1 MKALGVGSVVN
12 YVSFNAPS
20 STYVVAAGVSMS
32 GDTKVSNNNP
42 FVNTKVNHAPVAYN
56 VVNTLQSPQGSSAEA
71 LLLSPL
77 AAYDEESGTMFS
89 YQIPVLPDPAM
100 GVLTLSNGSPINTQ
114 TVYSADDMKS
124 LYFNPVGTASNPTAY
139 IGNAFFSY
147 VALDDQGAIS
157 APAIYTIAVG
167 KDNASKYNQVY
178 EPGKEYQNG
187 DVVANILDSNTARY
201 NSSGQVYSATGTIVD
216 GSVSNGLASAA
227 PATMGTDDVTL
238 AANGLSLDP
247 ITGQITVVDNTKLP
261 KGRITINVTTTDANG
276 GVNTVPVTLQLA
288 VPLPVTL
295 VAFTAEAVQNRDAQ
309 LTWSTASEANNDH
322 FEVER
327 SFDGTRFTK
336 LDQVA
341 GQGTTSL
348 RTAYAFTDAGVA
360 SKATGVVYYRLKQ
373 VDTDGKVAYSPVR
386 TVSFTKAAVLSLS
399 LYPNPAQTVTKL
411 DLSQLPATATVQV
424 LVLDATGRTVLSTS
438 LGGGLPQPLDVQSL
452 ATGTYNVIVSGS
464 LPDGSTL
471 RKVLRLT
478 KD

>member
-1 MKALGVGSVVN
+1 
-12 YVSFNAPS
+12 
-20 STYVVAAGVSMS
+20 
-32 GDTKVSNNNP
+32 
-42 FVNTKVNHAPVAYN
+42 
-56 VVNTLQSPQGSSAEA
+56 
-71 LLLSPL
+71 
-77 AAYDEESGTMFS
+77 
-89 YQIPVLPDPAM
+89 
-100 GVLTLSNGSPINTQ
+100 
-114 TVYSADDMKS
+114 
-124 LYFNPVGTASNPTAY
+124 
-139 IGNAFFSY
+139 
-147 VALDDQGAIS
+147 
-157 APAIYTIAVG
+157 
-167 KDNASKYNQVY
+167 
-178 EPGKEYQNG
+178 
-187 DVVANILDSNTARY
+187 
-201 NSSGQVYSATGTIVD
+201 
-216 GSVSNGLASAA
+216 
-227 PATMGTDDVTL
+227 
-238 AANGLSLDP
+238 
-247 ITGQITVVDNTKLP
+247 
-261 KGRITINVTTTDANG
+261 
-276 GVNTVPVTLQLA
+276 
-288 VPLPVTL
+288 L

-360 SKATGVVYYRLKQ
+360 SKATGAVYYRLKQ

-386 TVSFTKAAVLSLS
+386 TVSFTKPAVLSLN

-438 LGGGLPQPLDVQSL
+438 LGGGLPQPLDVHSL

-464 LPDGSTL
+464 LPDGSAL